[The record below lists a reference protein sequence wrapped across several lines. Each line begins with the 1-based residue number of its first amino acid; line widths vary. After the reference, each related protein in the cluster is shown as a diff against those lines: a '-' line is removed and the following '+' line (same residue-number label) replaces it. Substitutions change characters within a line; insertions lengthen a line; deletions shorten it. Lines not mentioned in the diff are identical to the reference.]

1 MALAGLI
8 IGCAE
13 AESAGGLPR
22 AALVMLGGSLVEH
35 QARLAAAAGAGHIV
49 ILVERVPAAL
59 TATIDRL
66 KRDGIA
72 AELARSVADAAD
84 RIHPEERLLLIGD
97 GIVAPREQV
106 VRVARLPA
114 PALLTLPDSALAFE
128 RLDATA
134 RWAGLAVT
142 DGATLRRTVAMLGE
156 WDLQSTLLRRLVQAG
171 ATRVEAAGPVRL
183 VGDVAQA
190 REAESALVGGGAL
203 SRRAALAMS
212 ERALPP
218 LWLRGGALALA
229 GMAIPAL
236 ASGWVAAGGALSA
249 LAGLVDLLPRRIEA
263 AALIGDQFGGWW
275 QRARLALTVFAV
287 AALGWWLWNDAAGW
301 GVWPL
306 VAGIAG
312 ASLLLDDQAR
322 RLARSLPDPAWAGV
336 ALLIGGAIGEPV
348 AALAAI
354 GLALFA
360 ALLFGQRVIGPGEV

>member
-13 AESAGGLPR
+13 ADGAGGAPR
-22 AALVMLGGSLVEH
+22 AALPLLGGSLVEH

-97 GIVAPREQV
+97 GIVASREQV

-114 PALLTLPDSALAFE
+114 PALLTLPDTEPAFE
-128 RLDATA
+128 RLDASA

-171 ATRVEAAGPVRL
+171 ATRVEAAGRVRL
-183 VGDVAQA
+183 VGDAAQA
-190 REAESALVGGGAL
+190 REAESALVGGGAAV
-203 SRRAALAMS
+203 RHAASAMS

-229 GMAIPAL
+229 GLAIPAL
-236 ASGWVAAGGALSA
+236 ASDWIATGGALLA
-249 LAGLVDLLPRRIEA
+249 LAGLIDLLPRRIEE
-263 AALIGDQFGGWW
+263 AALIGGRRGGWW
-275 QRARLALTVFAV
+275 RRARLALTLVGI
-287 AALGWWLWNDAAGW
+287 AALGWSLWREAGW

-306 VAGIAG
+306 VASIAG
-312 ASLLLDDQAR
+312 AGVLLDDQAR
-322 RLARSLPDPAWAGV
+322 RLARRLPDPAWAGV
-336 ALLIGGAIGEPV
+336 ALLLGGALGEPV

-354 GLALFA
+354 AAALFV
-360 ALLFGQRVIGPGEV
+360 ALLRGQRAMGSIDI